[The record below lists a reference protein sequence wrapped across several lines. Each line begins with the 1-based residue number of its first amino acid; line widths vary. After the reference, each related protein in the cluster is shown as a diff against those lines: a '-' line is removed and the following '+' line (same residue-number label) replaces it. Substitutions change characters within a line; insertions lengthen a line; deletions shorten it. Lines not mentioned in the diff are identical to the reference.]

1 MATTPQPSMKKRQ
14 VIAHSNRS
22 MFLWI
27 AGMSAIVGI
36 CAVLSYF
43 LIQQIIFKGMIL
55 GQSNET
61 ASRLKDNKKVVE
73 SLASDLRVKET
84 DSALNSIKA
93 TPEEKALQVVL
104 DALPADPNTMAL
116 GSSLQQRLVSDIPD
130 ISIDSLVIQPVGESS
145 SAETEMQ
152 SSTTPVSS
160 TDTDGATDAA
170 TKASSLPFTL
180 TVKATKADS
189 LKQLLEKFEKSI
201 RTIDIDNLS
210 VDVNEAEYTMTVQ
223 AHAYYLSAKTV
234 KLDTVTCV
242 PKKGCK

>member
-36 CAVLSYF
+36 CGVLSYF
-43 LIQQIIFKGMIL
+43 LIQQILFKGMAL

-61 ASRLKDNKKVVE
+61 VSRLKDNKKVVE
-73 SLASDLRVKET
+73 SLASDLRAKET

-93 TPEEKALQVVL
+93 TPDEKALQVVL
-104 DALPADPNTMAL
+104 DALPADANAMAL

-130 ISIDSLVIQPVGESS
+130 VTVESLTVQPVDESS
-145 SAETEMQ
+145 VEPEAQ
-152 SSTTPVSS
+152 QTT
-160 TDTDGATDAA
+160 TGDTNSDVV
-170 TKASSLPFTL
+170 TKANRLTFTL
-180 TVKATKADS
+180 AVKSTKADS

-201 RTIDIDNLS
+201 RTIDIDSLS
-210 VDVNEAEYTMTVQ
+210 VDANQGTYTMTIQ
-223 AHAYYLSAKTV
+223 AHAYYLPAKTV
-234 KLDTVTCV
+234 KLDTVTCI
-242 PKKGCK
+242 PKKGCGQNEKK